1 MPENTNEQIEN
12 EKVET
17 REQADRKKRT
27 EKRDQSTLVT
37 EAEHTSL
44 GEDDGNFFENRVF
57 DVEELL
63 NTGNEDEINKLNR
76 LKEYGVTDEM
86 IISIYKDMSGHVTTK
101 TAALDTLST
110 IFDRLVI
117 YISKLPNG
125 IVINPET
132 GEIDLKASINQ
143 RYELGIY
150 SDSNEFVHSADLPED
165 FWHNLSDN
173 IVKEFLDTSKDKM
186 NAESYNEFVDYM
198 FLMENFNDEHLK
210 EEMAEN
216 IDDSLDKSIEDLKV
230 SDELKYATMRIRE
243 NIENSEYEKDPDLY
257 EITSLELEHAKAKE
271 PTKSILKSEID
282 DFYKNHPSYEG
293 KVKINHNKQGKTVLN
308 GQLNGLSK
316 FENFKN
322 LYKFESIVYQLDRIA
337 DLTPEQFEKLDLK
350 DKQVITMAL
359 FKGYSFD
366 RNADY
371 KLLADACGEKI
382 KILFPNLDID
392 KKNQKANRV
401 ELANIARDIL
411 EIPVEGE
418 ELSFKGF
425 YDFNNDKMEL
435 ATDAYLRKNKESY
448 RNKAFDLQDANLTAS
463 HISAVDNF
471 FAGTGIELDEN
482 IQQRYD
488 FLYKSYTV
496 NSWLEDKD
504 KAIRLRYMSIQ
515 SMKENYQRSPET
527 DYTRKRIAELEK
539 DEKEFWEKYGED
551 FIRKNG
557 DPKEWSEKK
566 KKYNIAEYNHYKNNK
581 VLAGITKYYT
591 RDMIDFQQGLT
602 YEKMDPEEKKA
613 YIRNSLA
620 IYSMVKDEGNDKNSI
635 LAKTVLR
642 RFELMNTDDKKFVT
656 LDENGKAI
664 INEEL
669 IFEEYK
675 MHSSKQHEWTSF
687 EELLQ
692 ASEQK
697 KEKYVVKNLAEI
709 CEQTKLQK
717 IGSKQ
722 DLDRAFDRI
731 NSTKIKIKEER
742 LKAENE
748 KKLTNG
754 DLDSAIKAGKVP
766 VEQLD
771 ASAVRDAQENAKKK
785 EVKTREEAEEGK
797 KENPDKST
805 DGEENKKK
813 DEEES
818 INNPNGSDANINSIK
833 ELINAEEQE
842 QNGQLVDTRRFGLFG
857 RIKQIFGK
865 IRDFLIGRR
874 TANQEP
880 SRKTENV
887 KKENKKKNENSKD
900 TKQDKRINQ
909 EQTMNDNDR
918 INGPKDFNARIKE
931 GVSQPIVPQIG
942 QSNDSAQSSHS
953 ENQVGQQEGV
963 LKNDEEPEIE

>member
-17 REQADRKKRT
+17 QEQADRKKRT

-63 NTGNEDEINKLNR
+63 NTGTEDEINKLNR
-76 LKEYGVTDEM
+76 LKEYGVTDDM

-117 YISKLPNG
+117 YISKLPNA
-125 IVINPET
+125 IVLDPDT
-132 GEIDLKASINQ
+132 GYIDREASIAQ
-143 RYELGIY
+143 GYEVGIY
-150 SDSNEFVHSADLPED
+150 SNTSELFFAENSNETLIEMLQGDIKEK
-165 FWHNLSDN
+165 LSEQ
-173 IVKEFLDTSKDKM
+173 ISY
-186 NAESYNEFVDYM
+186 ESYNSFLEYN

-210 EEMAEN
+210 EEMEEN
-216 IDDSLDKSIEDLKV
+216 IDDSLDKSIEDLRV
-230 SDELKYATMRIRE
+230 SDELKYATMRRRE
-243 NIENSEYEKDPDLY
+243 NIENSEYEQDPNLY
-257 EITSLELEHAKAKE
+257 EITSLEIEHANAKE
-271 PTKSILKSEID
+271 PTKSILKSKID
-282 DFYKNHPSYEG
+282 DFYKNNPSYEG
-293 KVKINHNKQGKTVLN
+293 RVKISKNNQGKMVLN

-392 KKNQKANRV
+392 KKSKKANRV

-411 EIPVEGE
+411 KIPVEGE
-418 ELSFKGF
+418 ELSFKAF

-463 HISAVDNF
+463 YISAVDNF

-482 IQQRYD
+482 VQQRYD

-581 VLAGITKYYT
+581 VLAGITNYYT

-602 YEKMDPEEKKA
+602 YEKMDPEAKKA

-656 LDENGKAI
+656 LDENGKAV
-664 INEEL
+664 INEKL

-675 MHSSKQHEWTSF
+675 MHSSKQHEWISF

-697 KEKYVVKNLAEI
+697 KEKYVVEKLAEL
-709 CEQTKLQK
+709 CEQPKLQI

-722 DLDRAFDRI
+722 DLDKAFTKI
-731 NSTKIKIKEER
+731 TSTKIKLKEER
-742 LKAENE
+742 TKEEN
-748 KKLTNG
+748 KKQLTNR

-771 ASAVRDAQENAKKK
+771 ASAVREAQEKAKKK
-785 EVKTREEAEEGK
+785 EVQTREDSEEEGK
-797 KENPDKST
+797 TVEA
-805 DGEENKKK
+805 KKK
-813 DEEES
+813 DDEGD
-818 INNPNGSDANINSIK
+818 IDNPNGNNADVNSLD
-833 ELINAEEQE
+833 ELINMNTQD
-842 QNGQLVDTRRFGLFG
+842 QNMQLVDTRTLGFFG
-857 RIKQIFGK
+857 RVKQIFGK
-865 IRDFLIGRR
+865 IRDFLFGKRTTNPESTRR
-874 TANQEP
+874 I
-880 SRKTENV
+880 ENV
-887 KKENKKKNENSKD
+887 KKETKKKEEAKD
-900 TKQDKRINQ
+900 KKQDKNVNQ
-909 EQTMNDNDR
+909 EQTINDNGR
-918 INGPKDFNARIKE
+918 INEPKDFNERIKE
-931 GVSQPIVPQIG
+931 GVSQPIVPQRG
-942 QSNDSAQSSHS
+942 QSNDSTQSGRS
-953 ENQVGQQEGV
+953 EDQVRQQEGV